1 MTKCDDNSGY
11 DHLLLSQSS
20 QTYFGFSFG
29 GLCLVCTTLPFGWK
43 VFPSLY
49 HSFGLSAS
57 GFLRAKG
64 VPCSVYIDDC
74 LNGLLI
80 TSSLLPARKDKTVP
94 ATRARTAL
102 FVLLSVLV
110 GYTIGIKSLLSP
122 TTTLEPQ
129 GFVIDSEKQAFLIS
143 RRKIELF
150 AVLRENILACKSSI
164 GLKTLQRFQGKC

>member
-94 ATRARTAL
+94 ATRGKDS
-102 FVLLSVLV
+102 FVCFAFCISELYHWYKKSVV
-110 GYTIGIKSLLSP
+110 SHY
-122 TTTLEPQ
+122 
-129 GFVIDSEKQAFLIS
+129 DA
-143 RRKIELF
+143 
-150 AVLRENILACKSSI
+150 
-164 GLKTLQRFQGKC
+164 